1 MEYNQIGFAN
11 IRLPKDN
18 RHVYEYSNSNTFPE
32 EVFIHEFLHTLE
44 RNEKDNGNE
53 IISLHDYE
61 KYGYAESRTEGLK
74 EWYKDYMQNS
84 IVGGENK
91 GITDFA
97 YSSKPIQESNF
108 EYSISLNYL
117 QEPQNIIE
125 EIRSIITRVGN
136 LFN

>member
-18 RHVYEYSNSNTFPE
+18 SYVYEYSNSNTFPE

-53 IISLHDYE
+53 IISLHDYA
-61 KYGYAESRTEGLK
+61 KYGYTESRTEGLK

-84 IVGGENK
+84 IIGGANR